1 MSEVSNPI
9 FDVVRQVVEGMEVEI
24 PDTTLPDPAML
35 NYYTFA
41 KDRKLFL
48 EEDVGFPIMEMIK
61 MIVRWNKEDKDVPI
75 EQRKPITIYI
85 MSDGGYL
92 TYMWAMLDV
101 MLTSQTPI
109 KTVNLG
115 MAASAAAL
123 IYLAGSTRLMMPS
136 STVVIHEGSTEVAG
150 DASKVMDAM
159 KNYDQEI
166 NKMKAFI
173 LSRSAIPPKVMKQ
186 RRKDDWYIDAKT
198 CLEYGVCHK
207 IVESLDE
214 IM

>member
-9 FDVVRQVVEGMEVEI
+9 FDAARQVVEGMEIEI

-101 MLTSQTPI
+101 MLTSETPI

-123 IYLAGSTRLMMPS
+123 IFLAGSTRLMMPS

-186 RRKDDWYIDAKT
+186 KRKDDWYIDAKT

>member
-9 FDVVRQVVEGMEVEI
+9 FDAVRQVVEGMEIEI

-101 MLTSQTPI
+101 MLTSETPI

-123 IYLAGSTRLMMPS
+123 IFLAGSTRLMMPS